1 MSDNKVRVSKTKQ
14 RYKQDPKEPKFRM
27 VSKEKAKWITKEEWD
42 KANTSGKSKPKWITE
57 DQWDKANKREPRK
70 QNPNKLKLK
79 SPSGGMGSGMRRFY
93 KGGKV

>member
-1 MSDNKVRVSKTKQ
+1 MSEKKKSTYKLTDYSLSSAGGTLKHKVKPRIMGTRPGKT
-14 RYKQDPKEPKFRM
+14 
-27 VSKEKAKWITKEEWD
+27 
-42 KANTSGKSKPKWITE
+42 KWITE